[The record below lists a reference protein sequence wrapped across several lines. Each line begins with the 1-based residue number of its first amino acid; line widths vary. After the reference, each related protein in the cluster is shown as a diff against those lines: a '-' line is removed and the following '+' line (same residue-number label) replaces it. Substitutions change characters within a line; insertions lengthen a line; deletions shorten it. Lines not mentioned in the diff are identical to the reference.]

1 MCGGWALG
9 AGACASVSNR
19 GGAWAAS
26 RIPPEQPAGPLC
38 LSCTVRVLTSSP
50 PSISSWI
57 GGLFSASPG
66 IVGSC
71 MPTRPSQ
78 GCDYCSARAGRAAAV
93 QSNGPRLLLLLLL
106 PLEAMP
112 PALRPLWLSLVRAAE
127 ACPVGAPSGVV
138 AALAA
143 LSSAVGGTRPLLSS
157 GARAASRL
165 GGSRVC
171 VRRCDVPAR
180 EHARRPAGNRKQ
192 KGLGFVSIRL
202 LWRLAKRAKRLSK
215 IQNVTALNHRPR
227 RSGSGAGTEPWTGRS
242 TSSWRCPEP
251 GLIYLPSL
259 AIEMVVRCA
268 AAPTYL
274 PYSHSAV
281 PRSTSI
287 VR

>member
-1 MCGGWALG
+1 MG

-50 PSISSWI
+50 PSICSWI
-57 GGLFSASPG
+57 GGFLSASSG

-71 MPTRPSQ
+71 MPTRPPQ

-93 QSNGPRLLLLLLL
+93 QSNGPRLLLLLSL

-180 EHARRPAGNRKQ
+180 EHARRRGIEHERAWA
-192 KGLGFVSIRL
+192 FVRFACYGAWPNEPS
-202 LWRLAKRAKRLSK
+202 
-215 IQNVTALNHRPR
+215 ALVKLK
-227 RSGSGAGTEPWTGRS
+227 TGPH
-242 TSSWRCPEP
+242 PEP
-251 GLIYLPSL
+251 SSETIWF
-259 AIEMVVRCA
+259 RC
-268 AAPTYL
+268 
-274 PYSHSAV
+274 
-281 PRSTSI
+281 RS
-287 VR
+287 